1 MNIIC
6 KLFERMET
14 DNIAKSLG
22 NMMISGVENA
32 GRITAY
38 RDLIRHQ
45 LHKNRTLLIF
55 QDAVTSEKYS
65 QTKALIT
72 PFGKRIYDISL
83 SSTDNKIDILTAFNS
98 PEDKATFI
106 VTLFSYVAD
115 ISETLRNK
123 AYRFYYYAIDT
134 FDKLSKPYTLNE
146 LAKIDLDYVI
156 DAVNMSSLDGL
167 EKNRRLR
174 FLSDATTY
182 SSFLDLESYMIQL
195 ESSGVCRVLSGDKN
209 CAEAFTNGNVSIISG
224 YASEDKKKREL
235 LLNAVMYAVNSCA
248 ERSTST
254 HPMSI
259 ILNNMDFMQDEVAKA
274 LMEYNFDIDCAV
286 YVLMEDISKYIEK
299 NGNELLEKTK
309 SFLVFNQGS
318 DNNAS
323 FWSAFFGSRDVQE
336 RSFSYTKR
344 KSWNP
349 FANMW
354 DSGGVIA
361 TPRKYNSTTT
371 NVQKVNKPI
380 YRPEIFRELRPEEVM
395 CYLREPLLR
404 RKSRIE

>member
-6 KLFERMET
+6 KLFERMDA

-22 NMMISGVENA
+22 NMMISGVENV

-38 RDLIRHQ
+38 RDLIIHQ
-45 LHKNRTLLIF
+45 LNKNRTLLIF

-65 QTKALIT
+65 QTKSLIT
-72 PFGKRIYDISL
+72 PFEKRIYDISL
-83 SSTDNKIDILTAFNS
+83 SSSDNQIDILTAFNT

-106 VTLFSYVAD
+106 VTLFGYVAD

-134 FDKLSKPYTLNE
+134 FDKLSKPYTLKE

-156 DAVNMSSLDGL
+156 DAVNRSSLDDF

-182 SSFLDLESYMIQL
+182 SDFLDFESYMIQL
-195 ESSGVCRVLSGDKN
+195 ESSGVCRVLSGDKS
-209 CAEAFTNGNVSIISG
+209 CDEVFTKGNVSIISG

-235 LLNAVMYAVNSCA
+235 LLNAVMYAVNFCA
-248 ERSTST
+248 ERSASK

-259 ILNNMDFMQDEVAKA
+259 VLNNMDFMQDEVAKA

-286 YVLMEDISKYIEK
+286 YILMEDISKYIEK

-309 SFLVFNQGS
+309 SFLVFTQGS
-318 DNNAS
+318 ENNAL

-336 RSFSYTKR
+336 RSFSYTRR
-344 KSWNP
+344 KGWNP
-349 FANMW
+349 FSRSLN
-354 DSGGVIA
+354 SGGVVA
-361 TPRKYNSTTT
+361 TPQKYNSTT
-371 NVQKVNKPI
+371 VSFQKVNKPI

-404 RKSRIE
+404 RKSRI

>member
-6 KLFERMET
+6 KLFEQAEG
-14 DNIAKSLG
+14 DHIAKSLG
-22 NMMISGVENA
+22 NMMISGIENA
-32 GRITAY
+32 GRIAAY
-38 RDLIRHQ
+38 KDLIKLQ
-45 LHKNRTLLIF
+45 LNQNRTLIIF
-55 QDAVTSEKYS
+55 QNAITVEKHS
-65 QTKALIT
+65 QTRALIAS
-72 PFGKRIYDISL
+72 FGKKIYDFSL
-83 SSTDNKIDILTAFNS
+83 SATDNKVDILTAFHS
-98 PEDKATFI
+98 SEDKATFI
-106 VTLFSYVAD
+106 VKLFGYVAE
-115 ISETLRNK
+115 ISEALRNK

-134 FDKLSKPYTLNE
+134 FDKLGRSYTLSD
-146 LAKIDLDYVI
+146 LAKIDLEYVI
-156 DAVNMSSLDGL
+156 DAVNMSSLDDL
-167 EKNRRLR
+167 EKKRRLR
-174 FLSDATTY
+174 FLSDATTHAD
-182 SSFLDLESYMIQL
+182 FLDLEAYIIQL
-195 ESSGVCRVLSGDKN
+195 ESFGICRVLSGDED
-209 CAEAFTNGNVSIISG
+209 CREVFSSGNVSIISG

-248 ERSTST
+248 ERSTGT

-286 YVLMEDISKYIEK
+286 YVLTEDISKYIEK
-299 NGNELLEKTK
+299 NGNGLLEKTK
-309 SFLVFNQGS
+309 SFLVFTQGS
-318 DNNAS
+318 DDNAS
-323 FWSAFFGSRDVQE
+323 FWSAFFGNRDVQE

-354 DSGGVIA
+354 DRGGVIA
-361 TPRKYNSTTT
+361 TPRKHNSTIT
-371 NVQKVNKPI
+371 NVQKVNQPI

>member
-45 LHKNRTLLIF
+45 LNRNRTLLIF

-98 PEDKATFI
+98 SEKKATF
-106 VTLFSYVAD
+106 VATLLSNTGS
-115 ISETLRNK
+115 ISESIRNE
-123 AYRFYYYAIDT
+123 AFSFYHYAIESMD
-134 FDKLSKPYTLNE
+134 SVGERYTLNDLMKIKVE
-146 LAKIDLDYVI
+146 DAINIVTRSLTDEDIKKERLA
-156 DAVNMSSLDGL
+156 
-167 EKNRRLR
+167 
-174 FLSDATTY
+174 
-182 SSFLDLESYMIQL
+182 FLDDVKTYESFRGWWPCRDIL
-195 ESSGVCRVLSGDKN
+195 RSSGVCRVLSGDKN
-209 CAEAFTNGNVSIISG
+209 CAEAFTNGNVTLISG

-248 ERSTST
+248 ERYTST

-259 ILNNMDFMQDEVAKA
+259 ILNNMDFMQDEVAKE

-286 YVLMEDISKYIEK
+286 YVLMKDISKYIEK
-299 NGNELLEKTK
+299 NGNELLEKIK
-309 SFLVFNQGS
+309 SFLVFTQGS